1 MKKRFLEG
9 LTAAAMALGA
19 LTFAIPGSAA
29 ADPAAPAGQILAKF
43 RDDNAAAGVLVRHGL
58 RQGSGIG
65 STGAHLVSVP
75 AGTELRLADA
85 LGRDPAAEYA
95 EPDQPVT
102 SATSATSDQYFPRQ
116 YALRNDGQAFTNTN
130 GDINPCPRAPRVRDV
145 LPAVAL
151 P

>member
-1 MKKRFLEG
+1 MKKRFLAG
-9 LTAAAMALGA
+9 LTAAAMAPGA

-85 LGRDPAAEYA
+85 LGRDPAVEYA
-95 EPDQPVT
+95 EPDQPV
-102 SATSATSDQYFPRQ
+102 TSATSDQYFPRQ

-130 GDINPCPRAPRVRDV
+130 GDINPCPRAPRVWDV
-145 LPAVAL
+145 PPAVAL